1 MEIYSKETHKLVSHV
16 IHISVQSTLS
26 TFFCSLVTHWRIIYA
41 LMMREI
47 HTVHGSSK
55 LGYLWSI
62 FKTVFAIAV
71 FWFIR
76 GIIRA
81 KKAPHGMTILC
92 FLAVGFIIFHI
103 FSKSLISCMHAIQG
117 NRRLLAYPQVFPLDI
132 MVARCLVI
140 VATEVLSSII
150 ILSIGVMC
158 GYPVVITDVGLL
170 ELAVLLAMTF
180 GFGCGIIFAT
190 LAWYAPVVENL
201 VTMVLIRAMFFA
213 SGVVAIQ

>member
-103 FSKSLISCMHAIQG
+103 FQNH
-117 NRRLLAYPQVFPLDI
+117 LLAVCTPYRAIGDCWLILRFFLWI
-132 MVARCLVI
+132 SWLHA
-140 VATEVLSSII
+140 VLSS
-150 ILSIGVMC
+150 SPRK
-158 GYPVVITDVGLL
+158 YS
-170 ELAVLLAMTF
+170 A
-180 GFGCGIIFAT
+180 
-190 LAWYAPVVENL
+190 
-201 VTMVLIRAMFFA
+201 A
-213 SGVVAIQ
+213 SSSSP